1 MVAALAVVELAM
13 NGGTV
18 GHVIQQAPIL
28 PEIMMDRHSAL
39 LSWLFLCT
47 YCFLDQS
54 HYRACCS
61 L

>member
-13 NGGTV
+13 NDGTV

-47 YCFLDQS
+47 LLIAF
-54 HYRACCS
+54 
-61 L
+61 